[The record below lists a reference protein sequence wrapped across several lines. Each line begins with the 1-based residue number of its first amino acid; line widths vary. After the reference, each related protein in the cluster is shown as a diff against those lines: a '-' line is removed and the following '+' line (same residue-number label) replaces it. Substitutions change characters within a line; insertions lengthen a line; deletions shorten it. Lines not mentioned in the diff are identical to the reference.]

1 MNKNDSRTLIKNAR
15 IYTPG
20 DVWDPGWM
28 LVEDGLIRL
37 MQPGEPPEFLQG
49 SIDLS
54 LDARQMHLL
63 PGMIDVHV
71 HGAVGFEVLDA
82 SPEKLCEM
90 ARFYARHGVTGF
102 LPTTWTA
109 SRADILRALTA
120 IGQVMGAVENGAAIL
135 GAHLEGPYLNPEKCG
150 AQDVSLIRPAE
161 RSEAMEFLGSGLV
174 RMMTVAPEIP
184 ENKWLIDE
192 CVRRGITVAAGH
204 TSVEYAELKAL
215 SQGGVR
221 QMTHTFNA
229 MTSLNHREPGTV
241 GAAMALNEIDCQLI
255 ADNIHVHP
263 AVMKILVNAKGTGRV
278 ILVTDAIRGAG
289 LPDGDYAIDNR
300 VVTIKDGAVRLP
312 NGTLAGS
319 TLTMD
324 KALLNVM
331 TAAQLSLAEA
341 WPMASLNAARSI
353 GISNQKGSLEVGKD
367 ADLVLLDD
375 AGKVH
380 LTVVAGRVAWS
391 EASLGD

>member
-1 MNKNDSRTLIKNAR
+1 MKKNNPRILIKNAR
-15 IYTPG
+15 IYTPN

-28 LVEDGLIRL
+28 LVEEGLIRL
-37 MQPGEPPEFLQG
+37 MQPGEPPEFPQG
-49 SIDLS
+49 FIERS
-54 LDARQMHLL
+54 LDAQRLHLL
-63 PGMIDVHV
+63 PGLIDIHV

-90 ARFYARHGVTGF
+90 ARFYATHGVTSF

-109 SRADILRALTA
+109 SREDILKALTA
-120 IGQVMGAVENGAAIL
+120 IGQVLGPVENGAAIL
-135 GAHLEGPYLNPEKCG
+135 GAHLEGPYLNPVKCG
-150 AQDVSLIRPAE
+150 AQDVNLIRPAE
-161 RSEAMEFLGSGLV
+161 RSEALEFLDSGLV
-174 RMMTVAPEIP
+174 KLMTVAPEIP
-184 ENKWLIDE
+184 ENRWLIDE
-192 CVRRGITVAAGH
+192 CVRRGITLAAGH
-204 TSVEYAELKAL
+204 TSVGYAELEAL
-215 SQGGVR
+215 ARRGIR

-263 AVMKILVNAKGTGRV
+263 AVMKILVNAKGTRRV

-289 LPDGDYAIDNR
+289 LPDGDYPIDNR

-312 NGTLAGS
+312 DGTLAGS

-324 KALLNVM
+324 KALVNIM
-331 TAAQLSLAEA
+331 AAAQLSLAEA

-353 GISNQKGSLEVGKD
+353 GISNQKGSLEIGKD
-367 ADLVLLDD
+367 ADLALLDD
-375 AGKVH
+375 TGKVH

-391 EASLGD
+391 EASLKV